1 MKLISLLCVPCMFFI
16 IIAYALF
23 KKVKIYECFIEGAKE
38 GLDTVITIFP
48 PILAILFAINMFK
61 ASGAMEILTTIIKPF
76 ASFIGLPTQMVPFA
90 ILRPIS
96 GSGSLALATDLFKEF
111 GTDSF
116 IGRAVSTLM
125 GSTET
130 TFYTLS
136 VYYGA
141 TKVKNMRH
149 SLKCA
154 LIADFIGIILS
165 VWVVRFVFNC

>member
-1 MKLISLLCVPCMFFI
+1 MFLLIIV
-16 IIAYALF
+16 YALF
-23 KKVKIYECFIEGAKE
+23 KRVKIYDAFLEGAKE
-38 GLDTVITIFP
+38 GLNTVITIFP
-48 PILAILFAINMFK
+48 PILAILFSINMFK
-61 ASGAMEILTTIIKPF
+61 ASGAMDILSKLISPLT
-76 ASFIGLPTQMVPFA
+76 SFIGLPSEMVPFA

-96 GSGSLALATDLFKEF
+96 GSGSLALATDLFKEY

-116 IGRAVSTLM
+116 VGRAVSTLM

-136 VYYGA
+136 VYFGA
-141 TKVKNMRH
+141 TKVKNIRH

-165 VWVVRFVFNC
+165 IWVVRLVFNC